1 MNRLK
6 LRKLSLQI
14 LLLLFL
20 LGASQLIHAQPNT
33 LYFIKGI
40 PQTKDLNPART
51 GITTGFYVSLPL
63 FSKLDLEANTNGWN
77 YNDLIH
83 KGTGLRADSLVID
96 LDNFINNI
104 DKKNFINE
112 SVALTILE
120 GGYRKEK
127 NFYGLSIS
135 ERESGQLT
143 FDKEMIRLIK
153 YGNYPVLGQTTFS
166 GILGVTIQQFHE
178 IKFNFSHE
186 VSKALTIGFA
196 TKLLLGTGSI
206 YSSGFSVRNT
216 TPLNGSTLDLNA
228 LGRLNISAPITV
240 NHNPAGQI
248 FNITR
253 NPNTKLGT
261 YLSNFGNPGFA
272 IDLGFSYRLGK
283 KTEISASLIDLGV
296 IRWKQHLTQLTE
308 NGTFVY
314 QGINVNDPS
323 VLPPL
328 KPVINQLGNDLT
340 TAFTPVFSANSFST
354 LLPSKIYF
362 GIDYELSKAISFSEV
377 NRLMIVNNT
386 VQPSM
391 TAAANARAGRF
402 LSLSASYS
410 ILQSGYDNIGLGA
423 AVRIGPVQIYAVAD
437 HLYSLRNPA
446 TSANMNLRIGVNLL
460 FDSNRNGL
468 NEGISSPDCHC
479 PY

>member
-1 MNRLK
+1 MKFIK

-14 LLLLFL
+14 LLLHFL
-20 LGASQLIHAQPNT
+20 LGVSQQIVAQPST
-33 LYFIKGI
+33 LYFMKGI

-96 LDNFINNI
+96 LDNFINHI
-104 DKKNFINE
+104 DKKNFFNE

-120 GGYRKEK
+120 GGYRKDK

-143 FDKEMIRLIK
+143 FDKEMIKLIK
-153 YGNYPVLGQTTFS
+153 YGNYPVLGQTTYS
-166 GILGVTIQQFHE
+166 GIMGVNIQQFHE
-178 IKFNFSHE
+178 IKFNFSHD

-196 TKLLLGTGSI
+196 TKILFGTGSI
-206 YSSGFSVRNT
+206 YCSGFSVRNT
-216 TPLNGSTLDLNA
+216 APLNGSTLDLNA
-228 LGRLNISAPITV
+228 LGQLNISAPISV
-240 NHNPAGQI
+240 NHNQAGQI
-248 FNITR
+248 INMTR
-253 NPNTKLGT
+253 NPNTKSGT

-272 IDLGFSYRLGK
+272 VDLGFSYRIGK
-283 KTEISASLIDLGV
+283 KTEISASLIDLGI
-296 IRWKQHLTQLTE
+296 IRWKQDLTQLTE

-328 KPVINQLGNDLT
+328 KPVINRLGNDLT
-340 TAFTPVFSANSFST
+340 TAFTPAFSANSFST

-362 GIDYELSKAISFSEV
+362 GIDYQLSKAVSFSEL
-377 NRLMIVNNT
+377 NRLMIINNT
-386 VQPSM
+386 VLPSL

-410 ILQSGYDNIGLGA
+410 IMQSGYDNIGMGA
-423 AVRIGPVQIYAVAD
+423 AVRIGPVQIYAAAD
-437 HLYSLRNPA
+437 NLYSLRTPA
-446 TSANMNLRIGVNLL
+446 TSANYEPPHR
-460 FDSNRNGL
+460 S
-468 NEGISSPDCHC
+468 
-479 PY
+479 